1 MPCTRWNSS
10 PIFRALSRV
19 IPLML
24 LRRSGSS
31 SKMCRVLS
39 PKVSTI
45 RAAVAAPIPLIAPED
60 RYFSIAT
67 AVAGL
72 ERSNASTLNCVPKFG
87 WLLQLPITRS
97 SSPALTQGMV
107 PTTVTSSWPL
117 LSSNTVYP
125 FFSFRKTT
133 RSTEPVISRRVSSYM
148 LVPPICRFLA
158 CQLHRLA
165 AVIRQN
171 SNSNR
176 AYTGRLSVRPV

>member
-45 RAAVAAPIPLIAPED
+45 RAAGGSSNSLDRSGGQVFQLPLRGRLGALKRLHLELRAKIRMAAPVADHPE
-60 RYFSIAT
+60 
-67 AVAGL
+67 
-72 ERSNASTLNCVPKFG
+72 
-87 WLLQLPITRS
+87 LLSGAHP
-97 SSPALTQGMV
+97 GMV

-133 RSTEPVISRRVSSYM
+133 APPSRSSPEGSLHTCWFLPYVGFWHANCTAWQPSSDKI
-148 LVPPICRFLA
+148 PIPTGL
-158 CQLHRLA
+158 
-165 AVIRQN
+165 
-171 SNSNR
+171 
-176 AYTGRLSVRPV
+176 YTGRLSVRPV